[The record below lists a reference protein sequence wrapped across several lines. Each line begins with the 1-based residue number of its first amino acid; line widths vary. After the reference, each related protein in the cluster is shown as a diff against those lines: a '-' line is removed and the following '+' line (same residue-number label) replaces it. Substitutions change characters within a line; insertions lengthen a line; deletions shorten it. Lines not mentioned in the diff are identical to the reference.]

1 MTQGSIMKYA
11 ITLIPKPFK
20 GHVLVMWT
28 RVSTNEDDRKITGYF
43 IYYKETNE
51 TNLGHMDGRDA
62 CNE

>member
-1 MTQGSIMKYA
+1 MKHG
-11 ITLIPKPFK
+11 IFLESHPFMVVVK
-20 GHVLVMWT
+20 W
-28 RVSTNEDDRKITGYF
+28 RPVSTIEDDRKITGYF